1 MPNWEAM
8 RTHDPAVLQRLLE
21 IALALGGVRRTDA
34 VLQTILDAARELT
47 GARYAA
53 VGVPDG
59 EGGFALFLTA
69 GVDAETWEAI
79 GALPRTHG
87 LLGAMLGD
95 PEPIRL
101 ADIRQDP
108 RFRWWPSAHPVM
120 KAFLGVPIIAGG
132 EIVAGLYLTDP
143 TGNGKSDPE
152 FSQADQ
158 EVVEALAAHAA
169 LAVVNAQ
176 RHERSREL
184 SIAEER
190 TRLARDLH
198 DSVTQTLFSLS
209 LSAETAATLG
219 GTEPRLGEELDR
231 LRALAATAKDELRAL
246 MDTLRPTDLG
256 RDGLAA
262 ALSRRV
268 DLLRRVH
275 DVDIRFSAPGVAA
288 VRRPLV
294 DTELFKVASEALSN
308 ALQHSAAGRIDVVL
322 ESVDGGL
329 RLTVRDDGRGFVRP
343 LTARRSGQLGLTSME
358 ERMDALGGTLRL
370 ESTRGGGTLVV
381 AQVPCG

>member
-1 MPNWEAM
+1 MG
-8 RTHDPAVLQRLLE
+8 THDPGVLRRLLDL
-21 IALALGGVRRTDA
+21 ALALGGVRRTEA

-69 GVDAETWEAI
+69 GVDAQTWEAI

-87 LLGAMLGD
+87 ILGAMLTN
-95 PEPIRL
+95 PEPLRL
-101 ADIRQDP
+101 ADIRTDQ
-108 RFRWWPSAHPVM
+108 RFQWWPSAHPVM
-120 KAFLGVPIIAGG
+120 TAFLGVPIIAGG

-143 TGNGKSDPE
+143 AQGGE
-152 FSQADQ
+152 FTDADQ

-209 LSAETAATLG
+209 LSAETAATLAG
-219 GTEPRLGEELDR
+219 SDRRLGEELDR
-231 LRALAATAKDELRAL
+231 VRTLATTAKDELRAL
-246 MDTLRPTDLG
+246 VDTLRPTDLG

-262 ALSRRV
+262 ALRRRV

-275 DVDIRFSAPGVAA
+275 DVDIRFSAPGVAV

-294 DTELFKVASEALSN
+294 DAELLKVATEALSN
-308 ALQHSAAGRIDVVL
+308 ALQHSGAGRVDVLL
-322 ESVDGGL
+322 EYPDDGV
-329 RLTVRDDGRGFVRP
+329 RLTVRDDGRGFALP
-343 LTARRSGQLGLTSME
+343 RRSQHQSTRLGLTSMA
-358 ERMDALGGTLRL
+358 ERVAALGGTLEL
-370 ESTRGGGTLVV
+370 ESTRGGGTVV
-381 AQVPCG
+381 LAEVPCV

>member
-1 MPNWEAM
+1 MG
-8 RTHDPAVLQRLLE
+8 THDPAVLRRLLDL
-21 IALALGGVRRTDA
+21 ALALGGVRRTEA

-59 EGGFALFLTA
+59 DGGFALFVAA
-69 GVDAETWEAI
+69 GIDAPTWAAI

-87 LLGAMLGD
+87 ILGAMLAD
-95 PEPIRL
+95 PEPLRL
-101 ADIRQDP
+101 ADIRSDP
-108 RFRWWPSAHPVM
+108 RFQWWPSAHPVM
-120 KAFLGVPIIAGG
+120 RAFLGVPIIAGG

-143 TGNGKSDPE
+143 VDGGE
-152 FSQADQ
+152 FDDADQ

-209 LSAETAATLG
+209 LSAETAATLPG
-219 GTEPRLGEELDR
+219 SDPRLGEELDR
-231 LRALAATAKDELRAL
+231 LRLLAATAKDELRAL
-246 MDTLRPTDLG
+246 VDTLRPSHLG
-256 RDGLAA
+256 PDGLAA
-262 ALSRRV
+262 ALRRRV

-275 DVDIRFSAPGVAA
+275 DVDIRFADPGFSA

-294 DTELFKVASEALSN
+294 DTELFKVATEALSN
-308 ALQHSAAGRIDVVL
+308 ALQHSGAARVDMTLEATDGR
-322 ESVDGGL
+322 L
-329 RLTVRDDGRGFVRP
+329 RLTVRDDGRGFDPAGIERHG
-343 LTARRSGQLGLTSME
+343 GQLGLASIR
-358 ERMDALGGTLRL
+358 ERAEALGGIVRVRSAPG
-370 ESTRGGGTLVV
+370 EGTAVV
-381 AQVPCG
+381 VEVPCA

>member
-1 MPNWEAM
+1 MG
-8 RTHDPAVLQRLLE
+8 THDPAVLRRLLGL
-21 IALALGGVRRTDA
+21 ALALGGVRRTDA

-69 GVDAETWEAI
+69 GVDAPTWEAI

-95 PEPIRL
+95 PDPIRL
-101 ADIRQDP
+101 PDIRRDD
-108 RFRWWPSAHPVM
+108 RFQGWPSAHPVM

-143 TGNGKSDPE
+143 ADGGE
-152 FSQADQ
+152 FDDTDQ

-209 LSAETAATLG
+209 LSAETAVTLSG
-219 GTEPRLGEELDR
+219 AEPRLAEELER
-231 LRALAATAKDELRAL
+231 VSTLATTAKQELRAL
-246 MDTLRPTDLG
+246 VDTLRPTDLG

-262 ALSRRV
+262 ALRRRI

-275 DVDIRFSAPGVAA
+275 DVDIRFAAAGSSA

-294 DTELFKVASEALSN
+294 DAELFKVATEALSN
-308 ALQHSAAGRIDVVL
+308 ALQHSGAGRVDVEL
-322 ESVDGGL
+322 ESTGDGL
-329 RLTVRDDGRGFVRP
+329 RLTVRDDGRGFERP
-343 LTARRSGQLGLTSME
+343 PRSRQSDRLGLTSMR
-358 ERMDALGGTLRL
+358 ERVDALGGVLHVQ
-370 ESTRGGGTLVV
+370 STKGKGTWVV
-381 AQVPCG
+381 AEVPCD

>member
-1 MPNWEAM
+1 MG
-8 RTHDPAVLQRLLE
+8 THDPAVLRRLLD

-69 GVDAETWEAI
+69 GVDPPTWEAI

-101 ADIRQDP
+101 ADIRRDP
-108 RFRWWPSAHPVM
+108 RFRGWPAAHPAM

-143 TGNGKSDPE
+143 VDGEDVDRE
-152 FSQADQ
+152 FSEADQ

-209 LSAETAATLG
+209 LSAETAATLAG
-219 GTEPRLGEELDR
+219 SQPRLAAELDR
-231 LRALAATAKDELRAL
+231 LRTLAATAKEELRAL
-246 MDTLRPTDLG
+246 VDTLRPADLG
-256 RDGLAA
+256 PDGLAT
-262 ALSRRV
+262 ALRRRV
-268 DLLRRVH
+268 ELLRRVH
-275 DVDIRFSAPGVAA
+275 DGNIRIDAA
-288 VRRPLV
+288 GGRAGVRRPLV
-294 DTELFKVASEALSN
+294 DTELFKVATEALSN
-308 ALQHSAAGRIDVVL
+308 ALQHSGARRVDVSLGATDTGV
-322 ESVDGGL
+322 
-329 RLTVRDDGRGFVRP
+329 RLTVRDDGQGFDPARTGRGG
-343 LTARRSGQLGLTSME
+343 GQLGLTSMR
-358 ERMDALGGTLRL
+358 ERVDALGGTLHL
-370 ESTRGGGTLVV
+370 QSALGKGTVVV
-381 AQVPCG
+381 AEVPCA

>member
-1 MPNWEAM
+1 MG
-8 RTHDPAVLQRLLE
+8 THDPAVLRRLLDL
-21 IALALGGVRRTDA
+21 ALALGGVRRTEA

-69 GVDAETWEAI
+69 GVDAQTWEAI

-95 PEPIRL
+95 DQPIRL
-101 ADIRQDP
+101 ADIRSDP
-108 RFRWWPSAHPVM
+108 RFRWWPAAHPTM
-120 KAFLGVPIIAGG
+120 RAFLGVPIIAGG

-143 TGNGKSDPE
+143 VEGGE
-152 FSQADQ
+152 FTDADQ

-209 LSAETAATLG
+209 LSAETAATLAG
-219 GTEPRLGEELDR
+219 PDRRLGEELDR
-231 LRALAATAKDELRAL
+231 VRTLAATAKDELRAL
-246 MDTLRPTDLG
+246 VDTLRPTDLG

-262 ALSRRV
+262 ALRRRV

-275 DVDIRFSAPGVAA
+275 DVDIRFAA
-288 VRRPLV
+288 AKASPVRRPLV
-294 DTELFKVASEALSN
+294 DAELFKVASEALSN
-308 ALQHSAAGRIDVVL
+308 ALQHSGARRVDVLL
-322 ESVDGGL
+322 ESTGDGI
-329 RLTVRDDGRGFVRP
+329 RLTVRDDGRGFTLPR
-343 LTARRSGQLGLTSME
+343 TSRHSGRLGLTSMA
-358 ERMDALGGTLRL
+358 ERVDSLGGTLHL
-370 ESTRGGGTLVV
+370 DSARGKGTTVV
-381 AQVPCG
+381 AEVPCV

>member
-1 MPNWEAM
+1 MG
-8 RTHDPAVLQRLLE
+8 THDPGVLRRLLDL
-21 IALALGGVRRTDA
+21 ALALGGVRRTEA

-69 GVDAETWEAI
+69 GVDAQTWEAI

-87 LLGAMLGD
+87 ILGAMLTN
-95 PEPIRL
+95 PEPLRL
-101 ADIRQDP
+101 ADIRTDP
-108 RFRWWPSAHPVM
+108 RFQWWPSAHPVM
-120 KAFLGVPIIAGG
+120 TAFLGVPIIAGG

-143 TGNGKSDPE
+143 AQGGE
-152 FSQADQ
+152 FTDADQ

-209 LSAETAATLG
+209 LSAETAATLAG
-219 GTEPRLGEELDR
+219 SDRRLGEELDR
-231 LRALAATAKDELRAL
+231 VRTLATTAKDELRAL
-246 MDTLRPTDLG
+246 VDTLRPTDLG

-262 ALSRRV
+262 ALRRRV

-275 DVDIRFSAPGVAA
+275 DVDIRFSAPGVAV

-294 DTELFKVASEALSN
+294 DAELLKVATEALSN
-308 ALQHSAAGRIDVVL
+308 ALQHSGAGRVDVLL
-322 ESVDGGL
+322 EYPDDGV
-329 RLTVRDDGRGFVRP
+329 RLTVRDDGRGFALP
-343 LTARRSGQLGLTSME
+343 RSSQQQSTRLGLTSMA
-358 ERMDALGGTLRL
+358 ERVAALGGTLEL
-370 ESTRGGGTLVV
+370 ESTRGGGTVV
-381 AQVPCG
+381 LAEVPCV

>member
-1 MPNWEAM
+1 MG
-8 RTHDPAVLQRLLE
+8 THDPGVLRRLLDL
-21 IALALGGVRRTDA
+21 ALALGGVRRTEA

-69 GVDAETWEAI
+69 GVDAQTWEAI

-87 LLGAMLGD
+87 ILGAMLTN
-95 PEPIRL
+95 PEPLRL
-101 ADIRQDP
+101 ADIRTDP
-108 RFRWWPSAHPVM
+108 RFQWWPSAHPVM
-120 KAFLGVPIIAGG
+120 TAFLGVPIIAGG

-143 TGNGKSDPE
+143 AQGGE
-152 FSQADQ
+152 FTDADQ

-209 LSAETAATLG
+209 LSAETAATLAG
-219 GTEPRLGEELDR
+219 SDRRLGEELDR
-231 LRALAATAKDELRAL
+231 VRTLATTAKDELRAL
-246 MDTLRPTDLG
+246 VDTLRPTDLG

-262 ALSRRV
+262 ALRRRV

-275 DVDIRFSAPGVAA
+275 DVDIRFSAPGVAV

-294 DTELFKVASEALSN
+294 DAELLKVATEALSN
-308 ALQHSAAGRIDVVL
+308 ALQHSGAGRVDVLL
-322 ESVDGGL
+322 EYPDDGV
-329 RLTVRDDGRGFVRP
+329 RLTVRDDGRGFALP
-343 LTARRSGQLGLTSME
+343 RRSQHQSTRLGLTSMA
-358 ERMDALGGTLRL
+358 ERVAALGGTLEL
-370 ESTRGGGTLVV
+370 ESTRGGGTVV
-381 AQVPCG
+381 LAEVPCV

>member
-1 MPNWEAM
+1 MG
-8 RTHDPAVLQRLLE
+8 TVDPAVLRRLLDL
-21 IALALGGVRRTDA
+21 ALALGGVRRTEA

-59 EGGFALFLTA
+59 EGGFSLFLTA
-69 GVDAETWEAI
+69 GVDAQTWEAI

-87 LLGAMLGD
+87 LLGAMLGED
-95 PEPIRL
+95 QPIRL
-101 ADIRQDP
+101 ADIRSDP
-108 RFRWWPSAHPVM
+108 RFRWWPAAHPRM
-120 KAFLGVPIIAGG
+120 RAFLGVPIIAGG

-143 TGNGKSDPE
+143 AEGGQFTD
-152 FSQADQ
+152 ADQ

-190 TRLARDLH
+190 NRLARDLH

-209 LSAETAATLG
+209 LSAETAATLAG
-219 GTEPRLGEELDR
+219 SDRRLGEELDR
-231 LRALAATAKDELRAL
+231 VRTLATTARDELRAL
-246 MDTLRPTDLG
+246 VETLRPTDLG

-262 ALSRRV
+262 ALRRRV

-275 DVDIRFSAPGVAA
+275 DVDIRFSAPEIAVA
-288 VRRPLV
+288 RRPLV
-294 DTELFKVASEALSN
+294 DAELLKVATEALSN
-308 ALQHSAAGRIDVVL
+308 ALQHSGAGRVDVIL
-322 ESVDGGL
+322 ETTGEGV
-329 RLTVRDDGRGFVRP
+329 RLTVRDDGRGFALPR
-343 LTARRSGQLGLTSME
+343 TSRQSGRLGLTSMA
-358 ERMDALGGTLRL
+358 ERVDALGGTLGMD
-370 ESTRGGGTLVV
+370 SARGKGTTVV
-381 AQVPCG
+381 AEVPCG

>member
-1 MPNWEAM
+1 
-8 RTHDPAVLQRLLE
+8 
-21 IALALGGVRRTDA
+21 ALGGVRRTDA

-47 GARYAA
+47 SARYAA

-69 GVDAETWEAI
+69 GIDPPTWEAI

-87 LLGAMLGD
+87 LLGAMLAD
-95 PEPIRL
+95 PDPIRL
-101 ADIRQDP
+101 ADIRRDS
-108 RFRWWPSAHPVM
+108 RFAGWPAAHPSM
-120 KAFLGVPIIAGG
+120 QAFLGVPIIAGG
-132 EIVAGLYLTDP
+132 EIVAGLFLTDP
-143 TGNGKSDPE
+143 ADAGGFTD
-152 FSQADQ
+152 ADQ

-209 LSAETAATLG
+209 LSAETAVTIAG
-219 GTEPRLGEELDR
+219 SGARLAEELDR
-231 LRALAATAKDELRAL
+231 IRALAATAKEELRAL
-246 MDTLRPTDLG
+246 VDTLRPADLG
-256 RDGLAA
+256 PDGVAA
-262 ALSRRV
+262 ALRKRV

-275 DVDIRFSAPGVAA
+275 DLDIRFAAPGMSR

-308 ALQHSAAGRIDVVL
+308 ALQHSEASRVDVTL
-322 ESVDGGL
+322 EPTGGGV
-329 RLTVRDDGRGFVRP
+329 RLTVRDDGRGFALPRNSSQFG
-343 LTARRSGQLGLTSME
+343 RLGLTSMR
-358 ERMDALGGTLRL
+358 ERVAALGGTLRL
-370 ESTRGGGTLVV
+370 ESTLGTGTVVV
-381 AQVPCG
+381 ADVPCA